1 MTQSKK
7 EVKCKTDGW
16 TDRWMDGQTDRPMDQ
31 WTDRLMDGW
40 MDGPMDQPTKRGV
53 ESLRTRLKIQLGSSQ
68 SQNSMLTN

>member
-40 MDGPMDQPTKRGV
+40 TDGPANKARC
-53 ESLRTRLKIQLGSSQ
+53 
-68 SQNSMLTN
+68 